1 MRKSL
6 QYALKHFGVQVD
18 VIESD
23 AHFNA
28 CNLKLYDFVILDPW
42 TWAAKGECL

>member
-6 QYALKHFGVQVD
+6 QSALQHFGVKVD
-18 VIESD
+18 VISSD
-23 AHFNA
+23 AQFDA

-42 TWAAKGECL
+42 TWAAKGKYL